1 MKIKPKLAFRHFS
14 GGPSLDTS
22 KVYEAILATNQPN
35 WKEEGKIFVRFS
47 ATDESNSILLVRE
60 DYDIVEE

>member
-22 KVYEAILATNQPN
+22 KTYEAILATNQPN
-35 WKEEGKIFVRFS
+35 WEEAGKIFVRFS
-47 ATDESNSILLVRE
+47 AIDESNSILLVRE